1 MSSDMDPLEFEIL
14 GRFFA
19 APATTTATG
28 KLSWRF
34 PSAEQ
39 SATGVELP
47 RWSDSL
53 PTELQV
59 NNETYEFGRVPRR
72 DAKHSDKPAAF
83 KSFKKA
89 REVRAKA
96 SFGEHQIE
104 IHCRITAKKEG
115 KWYLWFHANPIRGA
129 APRPTSDNQA
139 DIQQLP
145 DAELA
150 GKLLSGGYRSTSP
163 SSDQLKPEAQAPK
176 MF

>member
-1 MSSDMDPLEFEIL
+1 MSSDTDPLEFEIL
-14 GRFFA
+14 GRSFA

-34 PSAEQ
+34 PSGEQ
-39 SATGVELP
+39 SAAGVELP

-72 DAKHSDKPAAF
+72 EAKHSDKPAAF

-89 REVRAKA
+89 REVRAEA

-104 IHCRITAKKEG
+104 LHCRVTARKEG
-115 KWYLWFHANPIRGA
+115 KWYLWFRANPIRGSA
-129 APRPTSDNQA
+129 VRPSSGNQDDAEQTSDE
-139 DIQQLP
+139 
-145 DAELA
+145 ELA
-150 GKLLSGGYRSTSP
+150 RKLFSG
-163 SSDQLKPEAQAPK
+163 E
-176 MF
+176 

>member
-1 MSSDMDPLEFEIL
+1 MSSDTDPLEFEIL

-115 KWYLWFHANPIRGA
+115 KWYLWFHANPIRSSA
-129 APRPTSDNQA
+129 AKPALDNQGGRQTSSEE
-139 DIQQLP
+139 DTLK
-145 DAELA
+145 
-150 GKLLSGGYRSTSP
+150 KLLLG
-163 SSDQLKPEAQAPK
+163 E
-176 MF
+176 